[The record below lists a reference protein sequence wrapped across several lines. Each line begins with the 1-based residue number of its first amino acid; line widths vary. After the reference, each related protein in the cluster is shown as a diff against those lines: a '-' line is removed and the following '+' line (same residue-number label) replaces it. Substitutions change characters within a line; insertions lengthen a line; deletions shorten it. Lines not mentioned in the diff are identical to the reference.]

1 MRKAAQTVLLFFVA
15 DLILAICLKIAG
27 IIPVIITVSHAC
39 S

>member
-1 MRKAAQTVLLFFVA
+1 MNSLKTIGLFFVA
-15 DLILAICLKIAG
+15 DLILAICLKVAG